1 MRRAGA
7 NPGTELVEWI
17 VVTLIMIIATYAI
30 LQAIGPQLTSVAQGL
45 LEKSRSFFGG

>member
-7 NPGTELVEWI
+7 NPGTELVEW
-17 VVTLIMIIATYAI
+17 VVVALIMVIATYAI

-45 LEKSRSFFGG
+45 LEKTHIFLAG

>member
-1 MRRAGA
+1 MKRTGS

-30 LQAIGPQLTSVAQGL
+30 LQAVGPQLTTVAQGL
-45 LEKSRSFFGG
+45 LEKTRVFFGG

>member
-30 LQAIGPQLTSVAQGL
+30 LQAVGPQLTSVAQGL
-45 LEKSRSFFGG
+45 LEKTHLFLGG

>member
-7 NPGTELVEWI
+7 NPGTELIEWI

-45 LEKSRSFFGG
+45 LDKSRGFFGG